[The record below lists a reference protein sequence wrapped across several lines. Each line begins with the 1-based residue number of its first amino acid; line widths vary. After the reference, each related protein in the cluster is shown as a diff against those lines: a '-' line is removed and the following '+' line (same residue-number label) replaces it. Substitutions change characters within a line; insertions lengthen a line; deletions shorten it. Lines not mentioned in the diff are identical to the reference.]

1 MSTWF
6 SSLFWITICWV
17 FLVAPANLAAA
28 DLTHTA
34 PQWQI
39 LGRGISF
46 ARVEVIQE
54 GEESEEPEVVT
65 TLAVV
70 KIDPAS
76 NAFRVFHH
84 APQGLA
90 AWQQE
95 LQAPIVFN
103 ASYYGPGY
111 QPVGLIIADGKAFG
125 PANNRHMRG
134 MFVAEPKGISPDLPR
149 ATILDLRATTINPM
163 NLPWTQAVESFPL
176 LLDYK
181 GNIRVQDSD
190 KNSNRTVIATDRVGN
205 ILVFNTSNRY
215 FTLLEMARFL
225 KASKFEIDS
234 ALNLDGGSEAQLLI
248 KTKNF
253 EYFSPPAWENPIGSL
268 LERQSAILPTV
279 VGVFPRKD

>member
-1 MSTWF
+1 VSTWF

-17 FLVAPANLAAA
+17 CLLAPANLGAA
-28 DLTHTA
+28 DLTHTS
-34 PQWQI
+34 PQWQT
-39 LGRGISF
+39 LGRGLSF
-46 ARVEVIQE
+46 TRVEVIRE
-54 GEESEEPEVVT
+54 GEDREVVAA
-65 TLAVV
+65 LAVV

-84 APQGLA
+84 APQSIT

-111 QPVGLIIADGKAFG
+111 QPVGLIIADGRASG
-125 PANNRHMRG
+125 PANNRQMRG

-149 ATILDLRATTINPM
+149 ATILDLLATPVNPK
-163 NLPWTQAVESFPL
+163 NLPWTQGVQSFPL

-181 GNIRVQDSD
+181 GNIRVRDSE

-205 ILVFNTSNRY
+205 ILVFNTSNSY
-215 FTLLEMARFL
+215 FTLREMAQFL

-234 ALNLDGGSEAQLLI
+234 AMNLDGGSEAQLLI

-268 LERQSAILPTV
+268 LDRESAFLPTV

>member
-6 SSLFWITICWV
+6 SNLFWITICWV
-17 FLVAPANLAAA
+17 CLLAPANLGAA
-28 DLTHTA
+28 DLTHTS
-34 PQWQI
+34 PQWQT
-39 LGRGISF
+39 LGRGLSF
-46 ARVEVIQE
+46 TRVEVIRE
-54 GEESEEPEVVT
+54 GEDREVVAA
-65 TLAVV
+65 LAVV

-84 APQGLA
+84 APQSIT

-111 QPVGLIIADGKAFG
+111 EPVGLIIADGRASG
-125 PANNRHMRG
+125 PANNRQMRG

-149 ATILDLRATTINPM
+149 ATILDLLATPVNPK
-163 NLPWTQAVESFPL
+163 NLPWTQGVQSFPL

-181 GNIRVQDSD
+181 GNIRVRDSD
-190 KNSNRTVIATDRVGN
+190 KKSDRTVIATDRVGN

-215 FTLLEMARFL
+215 FTLREMAQFL

-234 ALNLDGGSEAQLLI
+234 AMNLDGGSEAQLLI
-248 KTKNF
+248 KTKDF

-268 LERQSAILPTV
+268 LDRKSQFLPTV

>member
-17 FLVAPANLAAA
+17 CLLAPANLGAA
-28 DLTHTA
+28 DLTHTS
-34 PQWQI
+34 PQWQT
-39 LGRGISF
+39 LGRGLSF
-46 ARVEVIQE
+46 TRVEVIRE
-54 GEESEEPEVVT
+54 GEDREVVA

-84 APQGLA
+84 APQSIT

-111 QPVGLIIADGKAFG
+111 EPVGLIIADGRASG
-125 PANNRHMRG
+125 PANNRQMRG

-149 ATILDLRATTINPM
+149 ATILDLLATPVNPK
-163 NLPWTQAVESFPL
+163 NLPWTQGVQSFPL

-181 GNIRVQDSD
+181 GNIRVRDSD
-190 KNSNRTVIATDRVGN
+190 KKSDRTVIATDRVGN

-215 FTLLEMARFL
+215 FTLREMAQFL

-234 ALNLDGGSEAQLLI
+234 AMNLDGGSEAQLLI
-248 KTKNF
+248 KTKDF

-268 LERQSAILPTV
+268 LDRKSQFLPTV

>member
-17 FLVAPANLAAA
+17 CLLAPANLGAA
-28 DLTHTA
+28 DLTHTS
-34 PQWQI
+34 PQWQT
-39 LGRGISF
+39 LGRGLSF
-46 ARVEVIQE
+46 TRVEVIRE
-54 GEESEEPEVVT
+54 GEDREVVA

-84 APQGLA
+84 APQSIT

-111 QPVGLIIADGKAFG
+111 EPVGLIIADGKTSG
-125 PANNRHMRG
+125 PANNRQMRG

-149 ATILDLRATTINPM
+149 ATILDLLATPINPK
-163 NLPWTQAVESFPL
+163 NLPWTQGVQSFPL

-181 GNIRVQDSD
+181 GNIRVRDSEKKSD
-190 KNSNRTVIATDRVGN
+190 RTVIATDRVGN

-215 FTLLEMARFL
+215 FTLREMAQFL

-234 ALNLDGGSEAQLLI
+234 AMNLDGGSEAQLLI

-268 LERQSAILPTV
+268 LDRKSHFLPTV